1 LVPFTTLLFQGPFS
15 ALSRGIVHGL
25 FCVWA
30 SDFPEN
36 LNVCVM
42 ADLFL
47 KAKLAQGIN
56 VIFLKLDKR
65 T

>member
-1 LVPFTTLLFQGPFS
+1 MVCFVGVDP
-15 ALSRGIVHGL
+15 
-25 FCVWA
+25 
-30 SDFPEN
+30 DFPEN

-47 KAKLAQGIN
+47 KAKLAHGIN
-56 VIFLKLDKR
+56 VFFLKLDKR